1 MLNDEVSS
9 NDIGKMMSDNHE
21 FFEIRKTFL
30 KSHDSEDALIK
41 SIEIQHSKSREL
53 TELTIKGTLGSEF
66 FKKNL

>member
-30 KSHDSEDALIK
+30 KSHDS
-41 SIEIQHSKSREL
+41 
-53 TELTIKGTLGSEF
+53 
-66 FKKNL
+66 

>member
-9 NDIGKMMSDNHE
+9 NDIGKMMSDNHDFLKSE
-21 FFEIRKTFL
+21 TFL